1 MELRVIDF
9 DILTRNF
16 QPYVDGYKNIESEKR
31 AMLDSIQPVRK
42 EMESIMKSASS
53 ILDEVSQQKSAER
66 FRTLQDSL
74 MKSDNDFKYKLKGL
88 QEDLNT
94 SVFEQLSEIVSVWA
108 KENSINVVMD
118 KMEVIF
124 NTDDIDA
131 TEDILS
137 VVKEKG
143 LFYKVEVI
151 EDEKVEEVEIID
163 EKVKSGQTFDL
174 IADYAEPLPVKII
187 ADLLG
192 FPESEEHLLRPWSQA
207 IVKMYE
213 VNPTV
218 QYQSEAKVAAQEF
231 ADYVRAL
238 AESRKKTPGADLI
251 SDLAIVEENG
261 EKLNMHELVATC
273 VLLLNAGHEASVNAF
288 GNGMVAALQRPDQTA
303 LLRDNSRGITNTAL
317 EEFMRFDAPLHMFE
331 RTATADTEIGGVS
344 IKEGQKIAALIGSA
358 NRDETVF
365 SSPESMDL
373 TRDPNPHIGFGAG
386 IHFCIGA
393 PLARLE
399 MSVSLPAL
407 WEKYPHMQLAGDA
420 IRRPTFVLRGY
431 ESVAIS
437 A

>member
-1 MELRVIDF
+1 MIDCTDPAFVSNPYPALKELRAAGEPVWHEGMQMFLAARHSDANDVF
-9 DILTRNF
+9 RNKSLGRIF
-16 QPYVDGYKNIESEKR
+16 TEKSPEFEWEIFNWLH
-31 AMLDSIQPVRK
+31 AD
-42 EMESIMKSASS
+42 S
-53 ILDEVSQQKSAER
+53 ILDSEPPKHTRLRSLVAKAFNRQKIEGMRPAVGR
-66 FRTLQDSL
+66 IT
-74 MKSDNDFKYKLKGL
+74 
-88 QEDLNT
+88 
-94 SVFEQLSEIVSVWA
+94 EQLL
-108 KENSINVVMD
+108 
-118 KMEVIF
+118 
-124 NTDDIDA
+124 DA
-131 TEDILS
+131 
-137 VVKEKG
+137 
-143 LFYKVEVI
+143 
-151 EDEKVEEVEIID
+151 ID
-163 EKVKSGQTFDL
+163 EKVKTGQTFDL

-365 SSPESMDL
+365 SSPELMDL

-437 A
+437 V

>member
-1 MELRVIDF
+1 MIDFNDPAFVSNPYPALKELRSA
-9 DILTRNF
+9 
-16 QPYVDGYKNIESEKR
+16 G
-31 AMLDSIQPVRK
+31 QPVWHEGMQMFLAARHVDANDVFRN
-42 EMESIMKSASS
+42 KSLGRIFTEKTPEFEWEIFNWLHADS
-53 ILDEVSQQKSAER
+53 ILDSEPPKHTRLRSLVAKAFNRQKIEGMRPAVER
-66 FRTLQDSL
+66 IT
-74 MKSDNDFKYKLKGL
+74 
-88 QEDLNT
+88 
-94 SVFEQLSEIVSVWA
+94 EQLLIA
-108 KENSINVVMD
+108 I
-118 KMEVIF
+118 
-124 NTDDIDA
+124 DD
-131 TEDILS
+131 
-137 VVKEKG
+137 
-143 LFYKVEVI
+143 
-151 EDEKVEEVEIID
+151 
-163 EKVKSGQTFDL
+163 KVKLGQTFDL

-213 VNPTV
+213 VNPSV
-218 QYQSEAKVAAQEF
+218 QYQNEAKVAAQEF
-231 ADYVRAL
+231 ADYVRDL

-251 SDLAIVEENG
+251 SDLAAVEENG

-288 GNGMVAALQRPDQTA
+288 GNGIVAALQRPDQAA
-303 LLRDNSRGITNTAL
+303 LLRANPRDITNTAL
-317 EEFMRFDAPLHMFE
+317 EEFMRFDAPLHLFE
-331 RTATADTEIGGVS
+331 RTATADTEIGGVV

-365 SSPESMDL
+365 SSPDLMDL

-407 WEKYPHMQLAGDA
+407 WEKYPDMQLAGDA

-431 ESVAIS
+431 ESVAIR
-437 A
+437 AN